1 MNDFN
6 DGFVVADG
14 LGCSIMAE
22 AEAMVFVVDDDP
34 AVRSSMSWLLESVDL
49 PVTECASAQE
59 FLDCYDPELPGC
71 LILDVRL
78 PGMSGL
84 ELQSELSKRGIEIPI
99 VIVTGHAEVPMAVRA
114 MKAGAVDF
122 IEKPFS
128 DQVLLDC
135 IRRGI
140 GRDTER
146 RELAALRESVASRID
161 TLTPREKEVMDK
173 VVNGNSNKMI
183 AAQLGVS
190 RKTVEAHRAGVMKK
204 MAAQSVADLVRMVTE
219 YQSM

>member
-1 MNDFN
+1 MNTPPTTVERK
-6 DGFVVADG
+6 GESTMVEAD
-14 LGCSIMAE
+14 AT
-22 AEAMVFVVDDDP
+22 VFIVDDDP

-49 PVTECASAQE
+49 PVEVCASAQE
-59 FLDCYDPELPGC
+59 FLEIYSPDTPGC
-71 LILDVRL
+71 LVLDIRL

-84 ELQSELSKRGIEIPI
+84 ELQAELAQRNIDIPI
-99 VIVTGHAEVPMAVRA
+99 IIVTGHAEVPIAVRA

-135 IRRGI
+135 IRRALQ
-140 GRDTER
+140 RDTESRVDSVR
-146 RELAALRESVASRID
+146 REEIATRVRL
-161 TLTPREKEVMDK
+161 LTPRETEVMAK
-173 VVNGNSNKMI
+173 VVDGFSNKMI

-204 MAAQSVADLVRMVTE
+204 MEAQSVADLVRMVTE
-219 YQSM
+219 YQSH